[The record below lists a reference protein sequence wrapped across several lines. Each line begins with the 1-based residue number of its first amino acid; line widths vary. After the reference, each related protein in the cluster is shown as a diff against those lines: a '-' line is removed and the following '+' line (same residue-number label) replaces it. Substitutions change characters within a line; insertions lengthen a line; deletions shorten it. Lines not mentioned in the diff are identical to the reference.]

1 MAFPWDSLVALKK
14 QYVDFILHKPW
25 KKKSRIFKLLQPML
39 FGNQSARKSHHHL
52 WIYSVA
58 QQQ

>member
-1 MAFPWDSLVALKK
+1 MGQFGGIKETIGRFYFVQAMKK
-14 QYVDFILHKPW
+14 N
-25 KKKSRIFKLLQPML
+25 SCIFKLLQPVL